1 MFLAMSLASGA
12 ACISASAED
21 AVSSPDTKTENTSV
35 IDVLELNDMSIL
47 DAIALIIRKTGIN
60 IVAGESTAGRVTVH
74 LKNVDALDALRI
86 ILEPNGLAYAQE
98 EEGLYVMSAQDF
110 QEKYGHK
117 FGEGVQ
123 AKIVPLSFAEAPDV
137 VAILNRIKSPS
148 GKVLSEEKSNTI
160 ILLDSPSKIADM
172 MKLVK
177 EVDAQ
182 RFTMV
187 FELGLAKASD
197 LSQKVEGM
205 LTKNVGRVKFDGRSN
220 KLIVTD
226 TAAKIEE
233 IRKVVN
239 DIDQRGRQVLVE
251 ARIAQI
257 ALNDEHR
264 MGVDWEAI
272 VSDYHSLSLAS
283 QSNLS
288 DAQKRGTLSIGTI
301 ADEDYSILIEAL
313 DTVGSVDILSTPSVT
328 AINNKEARI
337 LVGPTQPYVTTATAA
352 PSAGPST
359 TAESVNFIDVGVKLF
374 VTPTVHADG
383 FITMKIRPE
392 VSSMTGSVSPGA
404 GNAAPVV
411 ETSEA
416 ETTVH
421 VKNGVTIVI
430 GGLIKEEKTRMT
442 KKVPILGD
450 VPFLGM
456 AFRSYSHDVKKTEI
470 VIFLTPKVTTVDA
483 GASTQT
489 NKEKPLSPPG

>member
-1 MFLAMSLASGA
+1 
-12 ACISASAED
+12 
-21 AVSSPDTKTENTSV
+21 
-35 IDVLELNDMSIL
+35 
-47 DAIALIIRKTGIN
+47 
-60 IVAGESTAGRVTVH
+60 
-74 LKNVDALDALRI
+74 
-86 ILEPNGLAYAQE
+86 
-98 EEGLYVMSAQDF
+98 
-110 QEKYGHK
+110 
-117 FGEGVQ
+117 
-123 AKIVPLSFAEAPDV
+123 
-137 VAILNRIKSPS
+137 
-148 GKVLSEEKSNTI
+148 
-160 ILLDSPSKIADM
+160 M

-177 EVDAQ
+177 EVDVQ

-197 LSQKVEGM
+197 LSLKVEGM
-205 LTKNVGRVKFDGRSN
+205 LTKNVGRVKFDGSSN

-226 TAAKIEE
+226 TSAKIEE
-233 IRKVVN
+233 VRKVVN

-272 VSDYHSLSLAS
+272 VSDYHSLSLAG
-283 QSNLS
+283 QSNPS
-288 DAQKRGTLSIGTI
+288 DAKKRGTLSIGTI

-404 GNAAPVV
+404 SNAAPVV

-430 GGLIKEEKTRMT
+430 GGLIKEEKTKMT

-483 GASTQT
+483 GASTQI
-489 NKEKPLSPPG
+489 NKEKPPSPPG

>member
-1 MFLAMSLASGA
+1 MFLAVSLAFGT

-21 AVSSPDTKTENTSV
+21 AALSQDTKTDNVPV

-47 DAIALIIRKTGIN
+47 DAIAFIIQKTGIN

-98 EEGLYVMSAQDF
+98 EEGLYVMSTQDF
-110 QEKYGHK
+110 EEKYGHK
-117 FGEGVQ
+117 FGEDFQ
-123 AKIVPLSFAEAPDV
+123 TRIVPLSFAEAPDV
-137 VAILNRIKSPS
+137 VAILSQMKSPS
-148 GKVLSEEKSNTI
+148 GKILSEEKANTI
-160 ILLDSPSKIADM
+160 ILMDSPSKIVDM
-172 MKLVK
+172 MKSVK
-177 EVDAQ
+177 EVDVQ

-205 LTKNVGRVKFDGRSN
+205 LTKNVGRVKFDERSN
-220 KLIVTD
+220 KLIVAD
-226 TAAKIEE
+226 TSAKIEE
-233 IRKVVN
+233 VRKIVN
-239 DIDQRGRQVLVE
+239 DIDQRDRQVLVE

-272 VSDYHSLSLAS
+272 VSDYHSLSLAG
-283 QSNLS
+283 QGNLP
-288 DAQKRGTLSIGTI
+288 DGENRGELSIGTI

-313 DTVGSVDILSTPSVT
+313 DTVGSVDILSTPSIT

-337 LVGPTQPYVTTATAA
+337 LVGPTQPYVTTATTA
-352 PSAGPST
+352 PFAGPST
-359 TAESVNFIDVGVKLF
+359 MAESVNFVDVGVKLF

-392 VSSMTGSVSPGA
+392 VSSMIGSVSTGA
-404 GNAAPVV
+404 NNTIPVV

-416 ETTVH
+416 QTTVH

-430 GGLIKEEKTRMT
+430 GGLIKEEKTKMT
-442 KKVPILGD
+442 KKVSILGD
-450 VPFLGM
+450 IPFLGM
-456 AFRSYSHDVKKTEI
+456 AFRSYSHNVKKTEI
-470 VIFLTPKVTTVDA
+470 VIFLTPKVTAVDA

-489 NKEKPLSPPG
+489 NKEKPPSPPG